1 MSQEFTFMT
10 FHQKKQILIRTVINL
25 FKDIDLCLKQ
35 EVIISI
41 LAKVINVD
49 LHLVESNDIVVQ
61 AFLQKINYRIA
72 CNRLVGYKTDQ
83 QVFDIAVSSLEK

>member
-35 EVIISI
+35 EVTSI

-49 LHLVESNDIVVQ
+49 LCLVESNDIVVQ
-61 AFLQKINYRIA
+61 VFLQKINYRIA
-72 CNRLVGYKTDQ
+72 CN
-83 QVFDIAVSSLEK
+83 

>member
-35 EVIISI
+35 EVTSI
-41 LAKVINVD
+41 LANVINVD
-49 LHLVESNDIVVQ
+49 LCLVESNDIAVQ
-61 AFLQKINYRIA
+61 VFLQKINYRIA
-72 CNRLVGYKTDQ
+72 CN
-83 QVFDIAVSSLEK
+83 

>member
-25 FKDIDLCLKQ
+25 SKDIDLCLKQ
-35 EVIISI
+35 EVTSI

-49 LHLVESNDIVVQ
+49 LCLVESNDIVVQ
-61 AFLQKINYRIA
+61 VFLQKIHYRIA
-72 CNRLVGYKTDQ
+72 CN
-83 QVFDIAVSSLEK
+83 

>member
-35 EVIISI
+35 EVTSI
-41 LAKVINVD
+41 VAKVINVD
-49 LHLVESNDIVVQ
+49 LRLVESNDIVVQ

-72 CNRLVGYKTDQ
+72 CNRLLGYKTDQ

>member
-25 FKDIDLCLKQ
+25 FKDMDLYLKQ
-35 EVIISI
+35 EVISI

-49 LHLVESNDIVVQ
+49 LRLVESNDIVVQ

-72 CNRLVGYKTDQ
+72 CNRLLGYKTDQ

>member
-1 MSQEFTFMT
+1 M
-10 FHQKKQILIRTVINL
+10 
-25 FKDIDLCLKQ
+25 DLYLKQ
-35 EVIISI
+35 ELISI

-49 LHLVESNDIVVQ
+49 LCLVKSNDIVVQ
-61 AFLQKINYRIA
+61 DFLQKINYRIA